1 MLFNCYKFFMKIKN
15 LFIALSA
22 MALAT
27 GCSNDEMTEKN
38 MGNTID
44 FSVVA
49 GKMSRATATTTN
61 SINQFKVWAFIGDD
75 AYMNG
80 VEVKK
85 GEGGAWTYSN
95 TKFWP
100 EAALDFFAVS
110 PMSVS
115 FDATNK
121 KINNYVVLN
130 GKEDLLYAA
139 NYQEKKADHLTD
151 KVAVNFR
158 HALSQIVFA
167 ARNSNTDNIKVEVKE
182 IRIDGI
188 ANMGTLSWA
197 TETTHENLT
206 GAENDTEVDATW
218 GTWSTPTGNT
228 YYTITFDTPQEIT
241 ADGLNFQNEALFL
254 MPQKLNEWLD
264 ADGKVAGTARLL
276 IKCRITQTSADGS
289 NLQVWPAKSEVE
301 DDNFAYVAIS
311 LVNPNSDPNMDDSD
325 EESIAKHNRWMQGKK
340 YTYTL
345 IFGEGAGY
353 KPEVGEGEDPEPVL
367 VPIKFEV
374 TVDEFQNG
382 GSYDADGKTK

>member
-61 SINQFKVWAFIGDD
+61 SINQFDVWAFSDGKL
-75 AYMNG
+75 YMDRTTVTGSNT
-80 VEVKK
+80 
-85 GEGGAWTYSN
+85 EGWTYSN
-95 TKFWP
+95 IKFWP
-100 EAALDFFAVS
+100 ETSVDFYAVS
-110 PMSVS
+110 PCSVNANVS
-115 FDATNK
+115 LTE
-121 KINNYVVLN
+121 
-130 GKEDLLYAA
+130 KEITDYEVSDGQTDLLYAL
-139 NYQEKKADHLTD
+139 NTD
-151 KVAVNFR
+151 ENRSPNAVGVNFR
-158 HALSQIVFA
+158 HALSQIVFKA
-167 ARNSNTDNIKVEVKE
+167 KNINPNSIIVKIKGITVDGVRNKGTLDWPTLKTTTQLATVNGNTD
-182 IRIDGI
+182 
-188 ANMGTLSWA
+188 T
-197 TETTHENLT
+197 
-206 GAENDTEVDATW
+206 ENDESW
-218 GTWSTPTGNT
+218 GKWTLNNTQTGSYMVN
-228 YYTITFDTPQEIT
+228 INNEIT
-241 ADGLNFQNEALFL
+241 LGNDAVDLTSGELGNALFL
-254 MPQKLNEWLD
+254 MPQKLEEWLN
-264 ADGKVAGTARLL
+264 ADGEVVGTARLL
-276 IKCRITQTSADGS
+276 VYCQIVDKLSG
-289 NLQVWPAKSEVE
+289 LPLWPSTENDYA
-301 DDNFAYVAIS
+301 NVAIS
-311 LVNPNSDPNMDDSD
+311 LTNPNNDPNRT
-325 EESIAKHNRWMQGKK
+325 ESPETHDCWMQGKK